1 MACSMVR
8 RIVNDFPVQKTRA
21 ICIKRLFFFWIQY
34 ELKYTRPHRVLQHFA
49 NQIVRYLFIRPAQ
62 IGKMWTTNNLLFI
75 EASTQMQYDIITEF
89 IIGVFI
95 FSKINGKP
103 AKKKIPLKSN
113 THINA
118 ILHAFASIVFTIY
131 LIGWALTTPPTMS
144 TCPNCTSRSNLP
156 DQTFI
161 SRSSTI
167 FFFIQFAILKFLYS
181 SEDDWSNGSYASKQ
195 FECSNRLEATKK
207 IAQHIQT
214 F

>member
-103 AKKKIPLKSN
+103 AKKKFQWN
-113 THINA
+113 QTHILMQYFTHLLRLYSRFTWLDELWRHRQQWAHVRIAPHAA
-118 ILHAFASIVFTIY
+118 ICRTK
-131 LIGWALTTPPTMS
+131 
-144 TCPNCTSRSNLP
+144 
-156 DQTFI
+156 
-161 SRSSTI
+161 RSSHVRVP
-167 FFFIQFAILKFLYS
+167 FFFLFNSLY
-181 SEDDWSNGSYASKQ
+181 
-195 FECSNRLEATKK
+195 
-207 IAQHIQT
+207 
-214 F
+214 